1 MKKMTALAAS
11 ILVVIASGQAM
22 AGSTA
27 NLQVT
32 GKLMPSACDI
42 TIAGAAEEGVAFGDI
57 DIAKL
62 NKYKPTELTD
72 KAQKIAI
79 TVSCPEAAHT
89 GIKFSDMMTANKAK
103 SAFSLGYKNNVEL
116 GSFTLVLDPNESNID
131 GKPAEAMYLRNE
143 HGLFEKFGGASAV
156 PMQNSTVTTTAG
168 FDISSTQDTRDAAK
182 TKRFGLTVVP
192 TINATNDIGNV
203 QETTLSGIA
212 AVDIIYL

>member
-42 TIAGAAEEGVAFGDI
+42 TISGAAEEGVAFGDI

-72 KAQKIAI
+72 NAQKIAI

-103 SAFSLGYKNNVEL
+103 SACSLGYKNNVE
-116 GSFTLVLDPNESNID
+116 LVLDPNESNID

-143 HGLFEKFGGASAV
+143 HGLFEKVGGASAV